1 MSKAIDK
8 LRGHPDYPNVSD
20 EVMKEYEME
29 RLMEL
34 AIEKEWI
41 DSEISA
47 LKRKLGGDNE
57 ITQA

>member
-29 RLMEL
+29 RLM
-34 AIEKEWI
+34 A
-41 DSEISA
+41 
-47 LKRKLGGDNE
+47 RKSFL
-57 ITQA
+57 ITWTACTATA